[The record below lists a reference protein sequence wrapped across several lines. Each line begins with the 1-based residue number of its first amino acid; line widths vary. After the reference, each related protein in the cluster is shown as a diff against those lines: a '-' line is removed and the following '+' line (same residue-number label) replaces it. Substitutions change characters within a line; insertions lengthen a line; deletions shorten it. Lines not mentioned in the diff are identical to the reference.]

1 MIVIILKFYCLVQ
14 ALSMKVDI
22 QRINITFSYEGAW
35 YTMRDRKTVRVE
47 AQMVTEKFILEE
59 FKFRNLDGSTSQTL
73 RT

>member
-1 MIVIILKFYCLVQ
+1 
-14 ALSMKVDI
+14 
-22 QRINITFSYEGAW
+22 
-35 YTMRDRKTVRVE
+35 MRDRKTVRVE